1 MATDD
6 NIRDEQL
13 QYDIKG
19 EAAKISALS
28 FGKINKYEYLTDE
41 EILSSDQSKVIEQ
54 AKFTNSP
61 LGKAFQKQKKQ
72 VGVVTPLEIP
82 NKRDELKKIE
92 GIFPQNMMNDLICE
106 KLKKIFNLQD
116 NIKTDD
122 LRYKLK
128 RQ

>member
-6 NIRDEQL
+6 TIRDEQL
-13 QYDIKG
+13 QYDIKR

-106 KLKKIFNLQD
+106 KLKEIFNLQD

>member
-13 QYDIKG
+13 QYDIKR

-61 LGKAFQKQKKQ
+61 LGEAFQKQKKQ

-92 GIFPQNMMNDLICE
+92 GIFPKNMMNDLICE
-106 KLKKIFNLQD
+106 KLKEIFNLQD

>member
-13 QYDIKG
+13 QYDIKR

-41 EILSSDQSKVIEQ
+41 EILSSDQIKVIEQ

-92 GIFPQNMMNDLICE
+92 GIFPKNMMNDLICE
-106 KLKKIFNLQD
+106 KLKEIFNLQD

>member
-13 QYDIKG
+13 QYDIKR

-106 KLKKIFNLQD
+106 KLKEIFNLQD

>member
-13 QYDIKG
+13 QYDIKR

-106 KLKKIFNLQD
+106 KLKKFLICK
-116 NIKTDD
+116 II
-122 LRYKLK
+122 LRQMIYVIN
-128 RQ
+128 

>member
-13 QYDIKG
+13 QYDIKR

>member
-13 QYDIKG
+13 QYDIKR

-41 EILSSDQSKVIEQ
+41 EILLSDQSKVIEQ

-106 KLKKIFNLQD
+106 KLKEIFNLQD

>member
-13 QYDIKG
+13 QYDIKR

-106 KLKKIFNLQD
+106 KLKKFLICK
-116 NIKTDD
+116 II
-122 LRYKLK
+122 LR
-128 RQ
+128 QMIHVIN

>member
-13 QYDIKG
+13 QYDIKR

-28 FGKINKYEYLTDE
+28 FGIINKYEYLTDE

-106 KLKKIFNLQD
+106 KLKEIFNLQD

>member
-13 QYDIKG
+13 QYDIKR

-92 GIFPQNMMNDLICE
+92 GIFPKNMMNDLICE
-106 KLKKIFNLQD
+106 KLKEIFNLQD

>member
-13 QYDIKG
+13 QYDIKR

-41 EILSSDQSKVIEQ
+41 EILSSDQIKVIEQ

-106 KLKKIFNLQD
+106 KLKEIFNLQD

>member
-13 QYDIKG
+13 QYDIKR

-82 NKRDELKKIE
+82 YKRDELKKIE

-106 KLKKIFNLQD
+106 KLKEIFNLQD

>member
-1 MATDD
+1 MTTDD

-13 QYDIKG
+13 QYDIKR

-28 FGKINKYEYLTDE
+28 FVKINKYEYLTDE

-72 VGVVTPLEIP
+72 VGVVTPLELP

-106 KLKKIFNLQD
+106 KLKEIFNLQD

-128 RQ
+128 KQ

>member
-13 QYDIKG
+13 QYDIKR
-19 EAAKISALS
+19 EAAKISASS

-106 KLKKIFNLQD
+106 KLKEIFNLQD

>member
-6 NIRDEQL
+6 NIRGEQL
-13 QYDIKG
+13 QYDIKR

-106 KLKKIFNLQD
+106 KLKEIFNLQD

>member
-13 QYDIKG
+13 QYDIKR

-82 NKRDELKKIE
+82 NKRDKLKKIE

-106 KLKKIFNLQD
+106 KLKKFLICK
-116 NIKTDD
+116 II
-122 LRYKLK
+122 LRQMIYVIN
-128 RQ
+128 

>member
-1 MATDD
+1 MTTDD

-13 QYDIKG
+13 QYDIKR

-28 FGKINKYEYLTDE
+28 FVKINKYEYLTDE

-72 VGVVTPLEIP
+72 VGVVTPLELP

-106 KLKKIFNLQD
+106 KLKEIFNLQD

-122 LRYKLK
+122 LRYELK
-128 RQ
+128 KQ